1 MAHGFDALGAS
12 HSEAQELKLSQ
23 GIADKVLLSSAEIWA
38 NGGTDAPGRFTGTL
52 FNGTMQGI
60 ENRVHEMGE
69 NKAET
74 AAEFTIA
81 TSIGIGLGL
90 MNKAGGRYAT
100 MAKWGGRAM
109 LGLMGID
116 LTRRVGSSVYLA
128 GDSAF
133 NPQNYQ
139 TNTDAVANNMG
150 VVAVDY
156 PLMALGGY
164 GTAKVMSGGKFSMR
178 ELLGFKGKSA
188 AAGEAA
194 ASESAVG
201 ELAVSTGADLHAGER
216 LTTQAMRQR
225 LTFSEQGQ
233 DKKGVSGFG
242 DLFKV
247 MAERTNLKE
256 NPALSTERV
265 QLLND
270 LKAVEAAQSEL
281 AGLNQTRQGLVRQ
294 RSALD
299 GAVQSAEQ
307 HVAQLDQVKAE
318 LSTKRAEMDAARAE
332 VGAARKAARAKE
344 TGAGTAEGEPP
355 ATPKGKGNEPGARG
369 EGDET
374 PPTIEE
380 LQAKFDQAKQE
391 VEGLQSQ
398 LDSRPRLEQ
407 AVEFAKTNREAN
419 AGGLDAQIAAL
430 NETIA
435 AKQTQVDALQGGV
448 EARFRTWTEQADG
461 LVQVQTAAAETGSS
475 GVRLEEL
482 PAGSEVTAKSP
493 AKTGARAFELGAV
506 TEKAATTGRG
516 TTDPLVIE
524 PIAEIFEPPVKVVEP
539 PAKVVEPPAKVVE
552 PPAKVEPAVKEKPVR
567 PTETS
572 EIPVTAKDV
581 SESIGAAEKALK
593 DRRYVVGM
601 RETAKAIAQ
610 HLELFRTD
618 PTVDNKAF
626 LARIQG
632 LLGRIDVW
640 EAPTRWLRSDPGRN
654 EIATIMQRT
663 GIDADVMAANRNWA
677 RSTQTFDNTAGRA
690 VQGFQARPG
699 EMPELTLS
707 RIQQHLEARVRVEN
721 GKNFLNKLSDADRLD
736 PVIVKGME
744 MMRSGKL
751 PDGTP
756 IPEDASLLALG
767 RRTIGGKEVVMAL
780 GTNRPNYIDKAAYD
794 RWFVESQTVR
804 QKGLG
809 ALSEE
814 QQLALRHH
822 HGPERFTGTKPDGF
836 AILFPGK
843 GGKVIKFV
851 DLPQSLQGE
860 LSGGFTKGSNTLR
873 IHSDFQRLMSLAN
886 RGG

>member
-1 MAHGFDALGAS
+1 MAHGFDALAAS

-23 GIADKVLLSSAEIWA
+23 GIADNVLLSSAEIWA
-38 NGGTDAPGRFTGTL
+38 NGGTSAAGRFNGTL
-52 FNGTMQGI
+52 LNGTMQGI

-100 MAKWGGRAM
+100 IAKWGGRAM
-109 LGLMGID
+109 LGLMGVD
-116 LTRRVGSSVYLA
+116 LTRRVGTSVYLA

-133 NPQNYQ
+133 NPKHYQ
-139 TNTDAVANNMG
+139 SNTDAVANNMG

-178 ELLGFKGKSA
+178 ELLGFKGKST
-188 AAGEAA
+188 AAGEAPV
-194 ASESAVG
+194 SESAVG
-201 ELAVSTGADLHAGER
+201 ELAISNGADLHAGER

-225 LTFSEQGQ
+225 LTFAEQGQ

-281 AGLNQTRQGLVRQ
+281 AGLNNTRQGLVRQ

-307 HVAQLDQVKAE
+307 HLAQLEQVKTE
-318 LSTKRAEMDAARAE
+318 LAAKRADMDAARAD

-344 TGAGTAEGEPP
+344 TGTGVVEGEPP
-355 ATPKGKGNEPGARG
+355 TAPKGKSNEPGARG
-369 EGDET
+369 EGDES
-374 PPTIEE
+374 PLTIEE
-380 LQAKFDQAKQE
+380 LQAKFDRAKQD
-391 VEGLQSQ
+391 VEGLQGQ

-407 AVEFAKTNREAN
+407 AVESAKTNREAN

-430 NETIA
+430 NRTIA

-448 EARFRTWTEQADG
+448 EARFRTWSEQADG

-482 PAGSEVTAKSP
+482 PAGSEVTVKSP
-493 AKTGARAFELGAV
+493 VTSGTGNGTGGAKPKSNGGAFELGAV
-506 TEKAATTGRG
+506 TETTATTGSG
-516 TTDPLVIE
+516 TNNPLVIE
-524 PIAEIFEPPVKVVEP
+524 RT
-539 PAKVVEPPAKVVE
+539 AKVIE
-552 PPAKVEPAVKEKPVR
+552 PPAKVEPAVKEKPVH

-677 RSTQTFDNTAGRA
+677 RSTQTFENTAGRG

-756 IPEDASLLALG
+756 IPEEASLLALG

-780 GTNRPNYIDKAAYD
+780 GTNRPNYVDKAAYD

-814 QQLALRHH
+814 QQLGLRHH

-860 LSGGFTKGSNTLR
+860 LSSGFTKGSNTLR

>member
-23 GIADKVLLSSAEIWA
+23 GIADNVLLSSAEIWA
-38 NGGTDAPGRFTGTL
+38 NGGTSAAGRFNGTL

-100 MAKWGGRAM
+100 IAKWGGRAM
-109 LGLMGID
+109 LGLMGVD
-116 LTRRVGSSVYLA
+116 LTRRVGTSVYLA
-128 GDSAF
+128 GDSVF

-139 TNTDAVANNMG
+139 SNTDAVANNMG

-178 ELLGFKGKSA
+178 ELLGFKGKST
-188 AAGEAA
+188 AAGEAPV
-194 ASESAVG
+194 SESAVG
-201 ELAVSTGADLHAGER
+201 ELAISTGADLHAGER

-225 LTFSEQGQ
+225 LTFAEQGQ

-281 AGLNQTRQGLVRQ
+281 AGLNNTRQGLVRQ

-307 HVAQLDQVKAE
+307 HLAQLEQVKTE
-318 LSTKRAEMDAARAE
+318 LAAKRADMDAARAD

-344 TGAGTAEGEPP
+344 TGTGVVEGEPP
-355 ATPKGKGNEPGARG
+355 TAPKGKSNQPGARG
-369 EGDET
+369 EGDES
-374 PPTIEE
+374 PLTIEE

-391 VEGLQSQ
+391 VEGLQGQ

-516 TTDPLVIE
+516 ITDPLVIE
-524 PIAEIFEPPVKVVEP
+524 PIAKIVEPPV
-539 PAKVVEPPAKVVE
+539 KVVEPPAKVVE

-572 EIPVTAKDV
+572 EVPVTAKDV

-618 PTVDNKAF
+618 PSVDNKAF